1 MFEYLNDATFLQE
14 LDKYRLRTQ
23 YAKLILLSFDDEKPL
38 KEIQG
43 TITSGT
49 LNINGSSAVRRT
61 ISFSMNTDMNSSD
74 ITNLDN
80 DIALNKKIQVFI
92 GYKNPTRK
100 YKEYGDIIWFPCG
113 MFIIS
118 SANISRGTS
127 SWNIS
132 VSAKDKMVMLDGSVG
147 GRLPASVTFHEEYT
161 YLDNGDIKVTYPT
174 IIKIIREAVNHW
186 GNEPVT
192 NIFINDLEE
201 TAKLLIKYVGDQP
214 IYMNNDYTGFEFE
227 YSDEHPI
234 KYEYNDDVGYRQT
247 DFTYPG
253 ELILKA
259 GDTVVTLL
267 NKICNVLGNY
277 EFFYDV
283 YGHFIFQE
291 KKNYLNTGSPL
302 LEMTTNDYIY
312 SYSNTKHAYSLTS
325 LDNVTSIASNPKYD
339 NIKNDFIVWGK
350 RKLTSGAEVEI
361 HYHLAIDTKPELDL
375 CTKYMWKV
383 LNNGEFLRY
392 EYTDTNVAGKDGYT
406 WELESKPG
414 LDWREEL
421 YRKAKEANMQGLVN
435 TTPYDMELLAFWRQI
450 YDPNNKEFRSD
461 GWNPI
466 VYNDPKKLNF
476 WLDFIDDN
484 AAIGKYSVNMIGRR
498 TKVINNNNIK
508 IIYSKE
514 VPDIMFLND
523 EQWEDQEK
531 RAEYDALGQKY
542 FRLTK
547 YYDNLFVSSSTGE
560 SCFDKIREMLYQNLV
575 YNTQIT
581 IQGLPKYYLEP
592 NNLIYVEDAK
602 SHIVGNYEITSI
614 SLPLSYNGT
623 MSITATEVL
632 TRV

>member
-61 ISFSMNTDMNSSD
+61 ISFSMNTDINSSD

-92 GYKNPTRK
+92 GYKNPSRK
-100 YKEYGDIIWFPCG
+100 YQEYGDIIWFPCG
-113 MFIIS
+113 MFVIS

-132 VSAKDKMVMLDGSVG
+132 ISAKDKMVLLNGSVG

-161 YLDNGDIKVTYPT
+161 YLDNGDIQVTYPT
-174 IIKIIREAVNHW
+174 IVKIIREAVNHW
-186 GNEPVT
+186 GGEPVT

-214 IYMNNDYTGFEFE
+214 IYMNNDYTGFEFV

-302 LEMTTNDYIY
+302 LEMTVNDYIY

-325 LDNVTSIASNPKYD
+325 FDNVTSIASNPKYD

-350 RKLTSGAEVEI
+350 RKLTSGAEIEI

-383 LNNGEFLRY
+383 LDNGEFLRY
-392 EYTDTNVAGKDGYT
+392 EYTDTNVAGNDGYT

-450 YDPNNKEFRSD
+450 YDPNNDEFRSD

-484 AAIGKYSVNMIGRR
+484 AAIGKYSINMIGRR
-498 TKVINNNNIK
+498 TKVVNSNDIK

-523 EQWEDQEK
+523 EQWADQEK

>member
-61 ISFSMNTDMNSSD
+61 ISFSMNTDINSSD

-92 GYKNPTRK
+92 GYKNPSRK
-100 YKEYGDIIWFPCG
+100 YQEYGDIIWFPCG

-118 SANISRGTS
+118 SANVSRGTN

-132 VSAKDKMVMLDGSVG
+132 VSAKDKMVLLNGSVG

-161 YLDNGDIKVTYPT
+161 YLDNGDIQVTYPT
-174 IIKIIREAVNHW
+174 IVKIIREAVNHW
-186 GNEPVT
+186 GGEPVT

-201 TAKLLIKYVGDQP
+201 TAKLLIKYIGDQP
-214 IYMNNDYTGFEFE
+214 IYMNNDYTGFEFV

-302 LEMTTNDYIY
+302 LEMTVNDYIY

-325 LDNVTSIASNPKYD
+325 FDNVTSIASNPKYD

-350 RKLTSGAEVEI
+350 RKLTSGAEIEI

-383 LNNGEFLRY
+383 LDNGEFLRY
-392 EYTDTNVAGKDGYT
+392 EYTDTNVAGNDGYT

-435 TTPYDMELLAFWRQI
+435 MTPYDMELLAFWRQI
-450 YDPNNKEFRSD
+450 YDPNNDEFRSD

-484 AAIGKYSVNMIGRR
+484 AAIGKYSINMIGRR
-498 TKVINNNNIK
+498 TKVVNSNDIK

-523 EQWEDQEK
+523 EQWADQEK

>member
-61 ISFSMNTDMNSSD
+61 ISFSMNTDINSSD

-92 GYKNPTRK
+92 GYKNPSRK
-100 YKEYGDIIWFPCG
+100 YQEYGDIIWFPCG

-118 SANISRGTS
+118 SANVSRGTN

-132 VSAKDKMVMLDGSVG
+132 VSAKDKMVLLNGSVG

-161 YLDNGDIKVTYPT
+161 YLDNGDIQVTYPT
-174 IIKIIREAVNHW
+174 IVKIIREAVNHW
-186 GNEPVT
+186 GGEPVT

-201 TAKLLIKYVGDQP
+201 TVKLLIKYVGDQP
-214 IYMNNDYTGFEFE
+214 IYMNNDYTGFEFV

-302 LEMTTNDYIY
+302 LEMTVNDYIY

-325 LDNVTSIASNPKYD
+325 FDNVTSIASNPKYD

-350 RKLTSGAEVEI
+350 RKLTSGAEIEI

-383 LNNGEFLRY
+383 LDNGEFLRY
-392 EYTDTNVAGKDGYT
+392 EYTDTNVAGNDEYT

-450 YDPNNKEFRSD
+450 YDPNNDEFRSD

-484 AAIGKYSVNMIGRR
+484 AAIGKYSINMIGRR
-498 TKVINNNNIK
+498 TKVVNSNDIK

-523 EQWEDQEK
+523 EQWADQEK

>member
-61 ISFSMNTDMNSSD
+61 ISFSMNTDINSSD

-92 GYKNPTRK
+92 GYKNPSRK
-100 YKEYGDIIWFPCG
+100 YQEYGDIIWFPCG

-118 SANISRGTS
+118 SANVSRGTN

-132 VSAKDKMVMLDGSVG
+132 VSAKDKMVLLNGSVG

-161 YLDNGDIKVTYPT
+161 YLDNGDIQVTYPT
-174 IIKIIREAVNHW
+174 IVKIIREAVNHW
-186 GNEPVT
+186 GGEPVT

-214 IYMNNDYTGFEFE
+214 IYMNNDYTGFEFV

-302 LEMTTNDYIY
+302 LEMTVNDYIY

-325 LDNVTSIASNPKYD
+325 FDNVTSIASNPKYD

-350 RKLTSGAEVEI
+350 RKLTSGAEIEI

-383 LNNGEFLRY
+383 LDNGEFLRY
-392 EYTDTNVAGKDGYT
+392 EYTDTNVAGNDEYT

-450 YDPNNKEFRSD
+450 YDPNNDEFRSD

-484 AAIGKYSVNMIGRR
+484 AAIGKYSINMIGRR
-498 TKVINNNNIK
+498 TKVVNSNDIK

-523 EQWEDQEK
+523 EQWADQEK

>member
-61 ISFSMNTDMNSSD
+61 ISFSMNTDINSSD

-92 GYKNPTRK
+92 GYKNPSRK
-100 YKEYGDIIWFPCG
+100 YQEYGDIIWFPCG

-118 SANISRGTS
+118 SANVSRGTS

-132 VSAKDKMVMLDGSVG
+132 VSAKDKMVLLNGSVG

-161 YLDNGDIKVTYPT
+161 YLDNGDIQVTYPT
-174 IIKIIREAVNHW
+174 IVKIIREAVNHW
-186 GNEPVT
+186 GGEPVT

-201 TAKLLIKYVGDQP
+201 TAKLLIKYIGDQP
-214 IYMNNDYTGFEFE
+214 IYMNNDYTGFEFV

-302 LEMTTNDYIY
+302 LEMTVNDYIY

-325 LDNVTSIASNPKYD
+325 FDNVTSIASNPKYD

-383 LNNGEFLRY
+383 LDNGEFLRY
-392 EYTDTNVAGKDGYT
+392 EYTDTNVAGNDGYT

-450 YDPNNKEFRSD
+450 YDPNNDEFRSD

-484 AAIGKYSVNMIGRR
+484 AAIGKYSINMIGRR
-498 TKVINNNNIK
+498 TKVVNSNDIK

-523 EQWEDQEK
+523 EQWADQKK

>member
-1 MFEYLNDATFLQE
+1 
-14 LDKYRLRTQ
+14 
-23 YAKLILLSFDDEKPL
+23 
-38 KEIQG
+38 
-43 TITSGT
+43 
-49 LNINGSSAVRRT
+49 
-61 ISFSMNTDMNSSD
+61 
-74 ITNLDN
+74 
-80 DIALNKKIQVFI
+80 
-92 GYKNPTRK
+92 
-100 YKEYGDIIWFPCG
+100 
-113 MFIIS
+113 
-118 SANISRGTS
+118 
-127 SWNIS
+127 
-132 VSAKDKMVMLDGSVG
+132 
-147 GRLPASVTFHEEYT
+147 
-161 YLDNGDIKVTYPT
+161 
-174 IIKIIREAVNHW
+174 
-186 GNEPVT
+186 
-192 NIFINDLEE
+192 
-201 TAKLLIKYVGDQP
+201 
-214 IYMNNDYTGFEFE
+214 
-227 YSDEHPI
+227 
-234 KYEYNDDVGYRQT
+234 
-247 DFTYPG
+247 
-253 ELILKA
+253 
-259 GDTVVTLL
+259 
-267 NKICNVLGNY
+267 
-277 EFFYDV
+277 
-283 YGHFIFQE
+283 
-291 KKNYLNTGSPL
+291 
-302 LEMTTNDYIY
+302 MTTNDYIY

-392 EYTDTNVAGKDGYT
+392 EYTDTNVAGNDGYT

-498 TKVINNNNIK
+498 TKVVNNNNIK

-592 NNLIYVEDAK
+592 NNICRRCKK
-602 SHIVGNYEITSI
+602 SYCG
-614 SLPLSYNGT
+614 
-623 MSITATEVL
+623 
-632 TRV
+632 

>member
-61 ISFSMNTDMNSSD
+61 ISFSMNTDINSSD

-92 GYKNPTRK
+92 GYKNPSRK
-100 YKEYGDIIWFPCG
+100 YQEYGDIIWFPCG

-118 SANISRGTS
+118 SANVSRGTN

-132 VSAKDKMVMLDGSVG
+132 VSAKDKMVLLDGSVG

-161 YLDNGDIKVTYPT
+161 YLDNGDIQVTYPT
-174 IIKIIREAVNHW
+174 IVKIIREAVNHW
-186 GNEPVT
+186 GGEPVT

-214 IYMNNDYTGFEFE
+214 IYMNNDYTGFEFV

-302 LEMTTNDYIY
+302 LEMTVNDYIY

-325 LDNVTSIASNPKYD
+325 FDNITSIASNPKYD

-350 RKLTSGAEVEI
+350 RKLTSGAEIEI

-383 LNNGEFLRY
+383 LDNGEFLRY
-392 EYTDTNVAGKDGYT
+392 EYTDTNVTGNDGYT

-450 YDPNNKEFRSD
+450 YDPNNDEFRSD

-484 AAIGKYSVNMIGRR
+484 AAIGKYSINMIGRR
-498 TKVINNNNIK
+498 TKVVNSNDIK

-523 EQWEDQEK
+523 EQWADQEK

>member
-61 ISFSMNTDMNSSD
+61 ISFSMNTDINSSD

-92 GYKNPTRK
+92 GYKNPSRK
-100 YKEYGDIIWFPCG
+100 YQEYGDIIWFPCG

-118 SANISRGTS
+118 SANVSRGTN

-132 VSAKDKMVMLDGSVG
+132 VSAKDKMVLLNGSVG

-161 YLDNGDIKVTYPT
+161 YLDNGDIQVTYPT
-174 IIKIIREAVNHW
+174 IVKIIREAVNHW
-186 GNEPVT
+186 GGEPVT

-201 TAKLLIKYVGDQP
+201 TAKLLIKYIGDQP
-214 IYMNNDYTGFEFE
+214 IYMNNDYTGFEFV

-259 GDTVVTLL
+259 EDTIVTLL

-302 LEMTTNDYIY
+302 LEMTVNDYIY

-325 LDNVTSIASNPKYD
+325 FDNVTSIASNPKYD

-350 RKLTSGAEVEI
+350 RKLTSGAEIEI

-383 LNNGEFLRY
+383 LDNGEFLRY
-392 EYTDTNVAGKDGYT
+392 EYTDTNVAGNDEYT

-450 YDPNNKEFRSD
+450 YDPNNDEFRSD

-484 AAIGKYSVNMIGRR
+484 AAIGKYSINMIGRR
-498 TKVINNNNIK
+498 TKVVNSNDIK

-523 EQWEDQEK
+523 EQWADQEK

>member
-61 ISFSMNTDMNSSD
+61 ISFSMNTDINSSD

-92 GYKNPTRK
+92 GYKNPSRK
-100 YKEYGDIIWFPCG
+100 YQEYGDIIWFPCG

-118 SANISRGTS
+118 SANVSRGTN

-132 VSAKDKMVMLDGSVG
+132 VSAKDKMVLLNGSVG

-161 YLDNGDIKVTYPT
+161 YLDNGDIQVTYPT
-174 IIKIIREAVNHW
+174 IVKIIREAVNHW
-186 GNEPVT
+186 GGEPVT

-201 TAKLLIKYVGDQP
+201 TAKLLIKYIGDQP
-214 IYMNNDYTGFEFE
+214 IYMNNDYTGFEFV

-302 LEMTTNDYIY
+302 LEMTVNDYIY

-325 LDNVTSIASNPKYD
+325 FDNVTSIASNPKYD

-350 RKLTSGAEVEI
+350 RKLTSGAEIEI

-383 LNNGEFLRY
+383 LDNGEFLRY
-392 EYTDTNVAGKDGYT
+392 EYTDTNVAGNDEYT

-450 YDPNNKEFRSD
+450 YDPNNDEFRSD

-484 AAIGKYSVNMIGRR
+484 AAIGKYSINMIGRR
-498 TKVINNNNIK
+498 TKVVNSNDIK

-523 EQWEDQEK
+523 EQWADQEK

>member
-61 ISFSMNTDMNSSD
+61 ISFSMNTDINSSD

-92 GYKNPTRK
+92 GYKNPSRK
-100 YKEYGDIIWFPCG
+100 YQEYGDIIWFPCG

-118 SANISRGTS
+118 SANVSRGTN

-132 VSAKDKMVMLDGSVG
+132 VSAKDKMVLLNGSVG

-161 YLDNGDIKVTYPT
+161 YLDNGDIQVTYPT
-174 IIKIIREAVNHW
+174 IVKIIREAVNHW
-186 GNEPVT
+186 GGEPVT

-201 TAKLLIKYVGDQP
+201 TAKLLIKYIGDQP
-214 IYMNNDYTGFEFE
+214 IYMNNDYTGFEFV

-302 LEMTTNDYIY
+302 LEMTVNDYIY

-325 LDNVTSIASNPKYD
+325 FDNVTSIASNPKYD

-383 LNNGEFLRY
+383 LDKGEFLRY
-392 EYTDTNVAGKDGYT
+392 EYTDTNVAGNDGYT

-421 YRKAKEANMQGLVN
+421 YRKAKEANIQGLVN

-450 YDPNNKEFRSD
+450 YDPNNDEFRSD

-484 AAIGKYSVNMIGRR
+484 AAIGKYSINMIGRR
-498 TKVINNNNIK
+498 TKVVNSNDIK

-523 EQWEDQEK
+523 EQWADQEK

>member
-61 ISFSMNTDMNSSD
+61 ISFSMNTDINSSD

-92 GYKNPTRK
+92 GYKNPSRK
-100 YKEYGDIIWFPCG
+100 YQEYGDIIWFPCG

-118 SANISRGTS
+118 SANVSRGTS

-132 VSAKDKMVMLDGSVG
+132 VSAKDKMVLLNGSVG

-161 YLDNGDIKVTYPT
+161 YLDNGDIQVTYPT
-174 IIKIIREAVNHW
+174 IVKIIREAVNHW
-186 GNEPVT
+186 GGEPVT

-201 TAKLLIKYVGDQP
+201 TAKLLIKYIGDQP
-214 IYMNNDYTGFEFE
+214 IYMNNDYTGFEFV

-302 LEMTTNDYIY
+302 LEMTVNDYIY

-325 LDNVTSIASNPKYD
+325 FDNVTSIASNPKYD

-383 LNNGEFLRY
+383 LDNGEFLRY
-392 EYTDTNVAGKDGYT
+392 EYTDTNVAGNDGYT

-450 YDPNNKEFRSD
+450 YDPNNDEFRSD

-484 AAIGKYSVNMIGRR
+484 AAIGKYSINMIGRR
-498 TKVINNNNIK
+498 TKVVNSNDIK

-523 EQWEDQEK
+523 EQWADQEK